1 MALPTPRPTFHVS
14 KNRLDGSLCDTPLEK
29 LLRSC
34 RDYLITGTV
43 RITTQFSDGVIE
55 LRAGMVDSARLGDDL
70 EGEAAVRRMK
80 RLSEGMYELTQRLPD
95 LDGTLGDAATCEG
108 DLATTKL
115 VEIMRLCED
124 QALSCTI
131 TIISDF
137 DRGEIIYK
145 AGEIAG
151 VTLNGRRDDEDAI
164 VQIVEFRRG
173 RFRIEAPALP
183 DEIDGWPAT
192 SKDPTTPF
200 HLHHVTAP
208 PRQTAR
214 GTGAVAALPGIAR
227 STSPVAPAM
236 PPTPPTASPPPP
248 QTERRELEARASASD
263 SSLRLSTAR
272 ALARHL
278 SSEVVPV
285 MPSLPL
291 AAEPLRAESELDL
304 ELPRRGGWPLAVFAL
319 VALLFVAGWI
329 ALVVYAS
336 S

>member
-29 LLRSC
+29 LLGSC
-34 RDYLITGTV
+34 RDYLITGTI
-43 RITTQFSDGVIE
+43 RITTQFTDGVVE

-108 DLATTKL
+108 DLATTRL

-145 AGEIAG
+145 AGEIAA
-151 VTLNGRRDDEDAI
+151 VTLNGRRDDDDAI
-164 VQIVEFRRG
+164 VRIVEFRRG

-192 SKDPTTPF
+192 SKDPTVPF
-200 HLHHVTAP
+200 HLHHVTVPSRPTAP
-208 PRQTAR
+208 HS
-214 GTGAVAALPGIAR
+214 GALPGLERTA
-227 STSPVAPAM
+227 AP
-236 PPTPPTASPPPP
+236 
-248 QTERRELEARASASD
+248 
-263 SSLRLSTAR
+263 
-272 ALARHL
+272 
-278 SSEVVPV
+278 
-285 MPSLPL
+285 
-291 AAEPLRAESELDL
+291 
-304 ELPRRGGWPLAVFAL
+304 
-319 VALLFVAGWI
+319 
-329 ALVVYAS
+329 
-336 S
+336 

>member
-1 MALPTPRPTFHVS
+1 
-14 KNRLDGSLCDTPLEK
+14 
-29 LLRSC
+29 
-34 RDYLITGTV
+34 
-43 RITTQFSDGVIE
+43 
-55 LRAGMVDSARLGDDL
+55 
-70 EGEAAVRRMK
+70 
-80 RLSEGMYELTQRLPD
+80 
-95 LDGTLGDAATCEG
+95 
-108 DLATTKL
+108 

-131 TIISDF
+131 TIICDF

-151 VTLNGRRDDEDAI
+151 VTLNGRRDDDDAI
-164 VQIVEFRRG
+164 VRIVEFRRG

-192 SKDPTTPF
+192 SKDPTVPF

-208 PRQTAR
+208 PRATAR
-214 GTGAVAALPGIAR
+214 GTGGAAALPGVEPSA
-227 STSPVAPAM
+227 SP
-236 PPTPPTASPPPP
+236 PPTPPAPPPAP
-248 QTERRELEARASASD
+248 PTERRELEARAAASD

-278 SSEVVPV
+278 SSEVPA
-285 MPSLPL
+285 LPL
-291 AAEPLRAESELDL
+291 AAEPLPAEEELED
-304 ELPRRGGWPLAVFAL
+304 ELPRRGGWQLAAFGL

-336 S
+336 R